1 MSYDERYKKLDE
13 ERYKKLEEWW
23 REIENRLVRVMLKSE
38 TDGEEL
44 KHVGVRIKQML
55 SRDQRNVLVAENEPH
70 LEAIREHVVDEIET
84 RMLDLDLEFFEK
96 IKYADK

>member
-1 MSYDERYKKLDE
+1 MSDEE

-38 TDGEEL
+38 KDGEEL

-55 SRDQRNVLVAENEPH
+55 TRDQRNVLVEENEPH
-70 LEAIREHVVDEIET
+70 LEAIKEHVLDQLEDET
-84 RMLDLDLEFFEK
+84 RNLHLDLYFYEK

>member
-1 MSYDERYKKLDE
+1 MSYDERYKKLEE